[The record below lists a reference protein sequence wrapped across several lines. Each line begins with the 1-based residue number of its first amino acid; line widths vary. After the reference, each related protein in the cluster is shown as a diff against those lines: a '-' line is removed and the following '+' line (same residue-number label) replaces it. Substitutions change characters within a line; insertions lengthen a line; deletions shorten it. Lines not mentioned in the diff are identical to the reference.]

1 MKLEGNKIPIVAI
14 ISVIENEDL
23 IEALLPCDVQI
34 LSLPVVYSNVKDWS
48 FSPDVIILDKDNLP
62 DWKKHW
68 EQFKKIEAYHSM
80 PAILVTKNEIS
91 YVEKLALAKE
101 GIFGVFS
108 GTNWEELTFLSS
120 VALVQGKHIKDHELK
135 SNELN
140 RILSTNYL
148 VIDAKNAQ
156 LEKAKN
162 ELLKISEFT
171 DDNTKGAINK
181 VTTEIERNLK
191 KEFHYQLFK
200 VHFEEVHPLFYKK
213 LLEIN
218 VKLTDNNLKLLA
230 FLKMG
235 FNNDEISFLLNV
247 SMAAVKKSIQR
258 LKQKL
263 RVKPD
268 DSLREF
274 LFALDG

>member
-1 MKLEGNKIPIVAI
+1 MKLEGNKTPIVA
-14 ISVIENEDL
+14 VIALEDNEDL
-23 IEALLPCDVQI
+23 IQSLLPCKVQI
-34 LSLPVVYSNVKDWS
+34 LSLPAVYSNIEDWS
-48 FSPDVIILDKDNLP
+48 FSPDIVVFDKDNLP
-62 DWKKHW
+62 DWEGHW
-68 EQFKKIEAYHSM
+68 EQFKQIEAYHSM
-80 PAILVTKNEIS
+80 PSILVSKAELD
-91 YVEKLALAKE
+91 YVEKMVLSNK
-101 GIFGVFS
+101 GIFGIFS
-108 GTNWEELTFLSS
+108 GTNWNEFTFLCS
-120 VALVQGKHIKDHELK
+120 VALVQGSYIKNNELK

-140 RILSTNYL
+140 RLLSTNYL

-156 LEKAKN
+156 LDKVKN
-162 ELLKISEFT
+162 ELLKISEYT
-171 DDNTKGAINK
+171 DENTKSSIQAVI
-181 VTTEIERNLK
+181 TEIERNLK

-213 LLEIN
+213 LLDIN
-218 VKLTDNNLKLLA
+218 TKLTDNNLKLLA

-247 SMAAVKKSIQR
+247 SMSAVKKSIQR

-263 RVKPD
+263 RVKPE